1 MKKLKIKKLA
11 TVLAVAMLLS
21 LAMPVLALAAPY
33 FGNADGEKHTV
44 GNPTIW
50 ISKDGEIE
58 GYFFTETPIHTV
70 SDVVYNIFGVHV
82 DPSQNNPF
90 SVVDAVYDPTVT
102 NSVYYAYRF
111 TVTGVTYD
119 AIYLTY
125 EPNYPYTTV
134 SDIVYRKSESKK
146 PGRGGYPIGF
156 FPGGSSGECT
166 LDLGNRTEVSA
177 FDLRSNKCD
186 DGQYVISTDGDYV
199 VLPANALAELVE
211 KNAKATVTIVT
222 PNGSYKLPLSVFD
235 FDALAEAVNTNLN
248 GLKIRVDVKQVSD
261 SVADEIERRAQEL
274 GLEVIADAVDFAV
287 TAVGPSSSQEITSFG
302 NTYVERVIP
311 LNKSVNPNTAT
322 AAVYNP
328 ETGAFSFVP
337 SVFWED
343 DGDAYVTLKR
353 NSNSI
358 YTAVAQNKTFRD
370 VPAGHWAEEDIHTLA
385 NKLVVYGVSDD
396 LFDLRRNVTR
406 AEFAGL
412 VVRSLGLG
420 GIKGSHSFS
429 DVPANAWYAEEVAIA
444 TEAGLIYGYE
454 DGTFRPNEVI
464 TREELASLV
473 VRALEYAGFTEEL
486 SPSEQSALLAPFKDA
501 DQVGGWAREEMARA
515 IKEGIVYGMSE
526 DTLNPKGNATRA
538 EAAAMLYRYLQAAN
552 FINE

>member
-58 GYFFTETPIHTV
+58 GYLYTDDPIHDVGV
-70 SDVVYNIFGVHV
+70 SEVVYNAIGVQL
-82 DPSQNNPF
+82 DRLGTPF
-90 SVVDAVYDPTVT
+90 TVEKAVYDSMVTVSG
-102 NSVYYAYRF
+102 SVYYKYSF
-111 TVTGVTYD
+111 TVTGITYD
-119 AIYLTY
+119 SIYLSY
-125 EPNYPYTTV
+125 EDTV

>member
-58 GYFFTETPIHTV
+58 GYLYTDAPIHDVGV
-70 SDVVYNIFGVHV
+70 SEVVYNAIGVQL
-82 DPSQNNPF
+82 DRLGTPF
-90 SVVDAVYDPTVT
+90 TVEKAVYDSMVTVSG
-102 NSVYYAYRF
+102 SVYYKYSF
-111 TVTGVTYD
+111 TVTGITYD
-119 AIYLTY
+119 SIYLSY
-125 EPNYPYTTV
+125 EDTV